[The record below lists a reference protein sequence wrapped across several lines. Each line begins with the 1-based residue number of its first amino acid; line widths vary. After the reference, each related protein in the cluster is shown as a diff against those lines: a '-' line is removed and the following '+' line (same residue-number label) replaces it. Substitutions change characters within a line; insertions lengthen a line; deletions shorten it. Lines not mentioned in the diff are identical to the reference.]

1 MQPKGIDL
9 DAAGN
14 INGLPVIEV
23 DLDSFEDKPWRKP
36 GGASRFLVVNIF
48 CSCLL
53 NFTCTSCPFIAASV
67 GGCLKN
73 LFCSASDVCLYNW
86 LCLLT
91 DQTMLLPKVGL
102 HLLYLYNFPK
112 ENAF

>member
-36 GGASRFLVVNIF
+36 GGASQFLVVNIF
-48 CSCLL
+48 CSFSCLSL
-53 NFTCTSCPFIAASV
+53 ISHVTSV
-67 GGCLKN
+67 R
-73 LFCSASDVCLYNW
+73 V
-86 LCLLT
+86 
-91 DQTMLLPKVGL
+91 LLPGNREVRTMHIAQSL
-102 HLLYLYNFPK
+102 VPV
-112 ENAF
+112 

>member
-36 GGASRFLVVNIF
+36 GGASQVPVVNILCSF
-48 CSCLL
+48 CCLF
-53 NFTCTSCPFIAASV
+53 NFTCNFCLLIAAREQGRQDTAS
-67 GGCLKN
+67 
-73 LFCSASDVCLYNW
+73 CSASGVCLDNQ
-86 LCLLT
+86 LI
-91 DQTMLLPKVGL
+91 DQATLIPNTGL
-102 HLLYLYNFPK
+102 HLLLI
-112 ENAF
+112 